1 MKIVHLLYES
11 QGDPFGVGGAGV
23 RAYEIYK
30 HVKDRHEIT
39 LLCKRYPGAR
49 DQEIEGLRHLYVGAE
64 SKSLTKTLLS
74 YAAHSVKFI
83 KKYGTAFDI
92 IIEEFSPPIPT
103 FLHAFTR
110 QPLILQVQCNT
121 GSHYFKKYNP
131 VYAAFLVGMERL
143 RPRFYT
149 NLIAPSPHTAEAL
162 SLREN
167 ARVEVIP
174 NGVSPELLN
183 FSSSEGDYVLYF
195 GRIDPYS
202 KGLDTLI
209 QAYREFHSSFP
220 GVKLVIAG
228 DGKDRKRFEAMLT
241 RLPAH
246 IKANIEILGWVS
258 GDRKVEVISQA
269 RFVVVPS
276 RHEVQP
282 ISVLEAMACGKAILV
297 SNIPELHAVVEQGA
311 GIAFTAGDPV
321 SLARSMKALA
331 AREDLREMGQRG
343 RDWVKNYTWER
354 IALRFEE
361 FLCQVLE
368 RESSGRRV
376 EAIGRAGEATKRG

>member
-11 QGDPFGVGGAGV
+11 HGDPFGLGGAGV

-30 HVKDRHEIT
+30 GLKGRHEIT
-39 LLCKRYPGAR
+39 LLCKRYPGAQ
-49 DQEIEGLRHLYVGAE
+49 DKDIEGLRHLYVGLE
-64 SKSLTKTLLS
+64 SKSLMKTLLS

-83 KKYGTAFDI
+83 RKYGTAFDI

-110 QPLILQVQCNT
+110 QPLILQVQCST
-121 GSHYFKKYNP
+121 GRHYFKKYNP
-131 VYAAFLVGMERL
+131 AYAAFLVSMERL

-149 NLIAPSPHTAEAL
+149 NLIVPSPHTAETL

-174 NGVSPELLN
+174 NGVSPHLLD
-183 FSSSEGDYVLYF
+183 SSPYGGDYILYF

-209 QAYREFHSSFP
+209 QAYREFHLSFP
-220 GVKLVIAG
+220 GIRLVIAG
-228 DGKDRKRFEAMLT
+228 DGRDRKRFEAMVMQ
-241 RLPAH
+241 LPGH

-258 GDRKVEVISQA
+258 GDRKAEVISQA
-269 RFVVVPS
+269 LFVVVPS

-282 ISVLEAMACGKAILV
+282 ISVLEAMACGKATLV
-297 SNIPELHAVVEQGA
+297 SNIPELHVVVEQRA
-311 GIAFTAGDPV
+311 GIAFKAGDPV
-321 SLARSMKALA
+321 SLAQSMKTLA
-331 AREDLREMGQRG
+331 TREDLRELGQRG

-361 FLCQVLE
+361 FLLSV
-368 RESSGRRV
+368 RARRGSGAPRS
-376 EAIGRAGEATKRG
+376 EATRGRPGP

>member
-83 KKYGTAFDI
+83 KKYGTAFDM

-110 QPLILQVQCNT
+110 QPLVLQVQCNT
-121 GSHYFKKYNP
+121 GSHYFRKYNP
-131 VYAAFLVGMERL
+131 VSAAFLLGMERL

-149 NLIAPSPHTAEAL
+149 NLIVPSPHTGEAL
-162 SLREN
+162 TLREN

-174 NGVSPELLN
+174 NGVSPDLLDC
-183 FSSSEGDYVLYF
+183 SPSEGDYVLYF

-209 QAYREFHSSFP
+209 QAYREFYLSFP
-220 GVKLVIAG
+220 GIRLVIAG
-228 DGKDRKRFEAMLT
+228 DGRDRKRFEAMVMQ
-241 RLPAH
+241 LPAQ
-246 IKANIEILGWVS
+246 IKANIEIPGWVS
-258 GDRKVEVISQA
+258 GDRKAEVIRQA
-269 RFVVVPS
+269 LFVVVPS

-297 SNIPELHAVVEQGA
+297 SNIPELHQVVEQRA
-311 GIAFTAGDPV
+311 GIAFEAGDPV
-321 SLARSMKALA
+321 SLARSMKTLA

-361 FLCQVLE
+361 FLLSV
-368 RESSGRRV
+368 
-376 EAIGRAGEATKRG
+376 RAR